1 MGDWTGVLHLNAEN
15 RKGKT
20 VAKNVYF
27 QGAFKIMRPIY
38 HDDSGQA
45 CYYLLNPGG
54 GYLDGDRYQM
64 KISLGENARLTLTT
78 QGATKVYKT
87 PTNHAYQESEIS
99 LQAGSYLE
107 YFPDPLIA
115 YQNAHYK
122 QKNII
127 RMDRTATLL
136 YSEIITPGWSPNGER
151 FSYKTVHLLNEVYI
165 DGELVVYDHLKL
177 KPEKQNLR
185 GLGFMEGFT
194 HLGSMMVIGQ
204 QINSSFLDQLFSE
217 IERNTLDYKVG
228 LSLLPVPGFTL
239 RVLANSTQ
247 VIEKIFSEIH
257 RVIRRE
263 WFQSKP
269 FSLRKY

>member
-1 MGDWTGVLHLNAEN
+1 MGDWTGVLHLNAED

-27 QGAFKIMRPIY
+27 QGAFKVMRPVY
-38 HDDSGQA
+38 HDDSGRA

-64 KISLGENARLTLTT
+64 KINLAENAKLTLTT

-87 PTNHAYQESEIS
+87 PKQYAYQESEII

-115 YQNAHYK
+115 YQNAHFK
-122 QKNII
+122 QKNVI
-127 RMDRTATLL
+127 RMDSTATLL
-136 YSEIITPGWSPNGER
+136 YSDIITPGWSPEGEH
-151 FSYKTVHLLNEVYI
+151 FSYKTVQLLNEIYV

-177 KPEKQNLR
+177 KPSVQKIG

-194 HLGSMMVIGQ
+194 HLGSMFIVDRQM
-204 QINSSFLDQLFSE
+204 NSSFLDHLYSLLDQ
-217 IERNTLDYKVG
+217 NTSDYKVG
-228 LSLLPVPGFTL
+228 LSLLPVPGFTA
-239 RVLANSTQ
+239 RVFGNSTQ
-247 VIEKIFSEIH
+247 VIEQIFSEIH
-257 RVIRRE
+257 RNICQE
-263 WFQSKP
+263 WFQTKQY
-269 FSLRKY
+269 SLRKY